1 MGMSMNIDKTETQLI
16 GKQSSFCNIQLE
28 GQSLKQVE
36 DFVYLGG
43 LICSTNSSQPD
54 VCRRIGL
61 VCDAMR
67 RLVKIWKN
75 TTISKAAKVK
85 VYETMVLSILCYNS
99 GDLDIDS
106 RDERTVEMCCLRWI
120 MDVSRRDHI
129 KNEDIRAH
137 LGIAEDIVE

>member
-1 MGMSMNIDKTETQLI
+1 
-16 GKQSSFCNIQLE
+16 
-28 GQSLKQVE
+28 
-36 DFVYLGG
+36 
-43 LICSTNSSQPD
+43 
-54 VCRRIGL
+54 
-61 VCDAMR
+61 MR

-137 LGIAEDIVE
+137 LGITEDIVERIQERRLRYFGHVVRMDNRLSPT